1 MVKNCGSQTLSIEE
15 IFVDYGNQIKAMKQQ
30 LKGAAQRET
39 NLMSELNRISDYLRD
54 AKDSETKFKKI
65 AIEAEDEMKAL
76 KETYRNADRTIR
88 NLNDQIMASHVSVS
102 NRDADIKQ
110 LKVQMENLRH
120 NEKALKLKAEKL

>member
-1 MVKNCGSQTLSIEE
+1 
-15 IFVDYGNQIKAMKQQ
+15 
-30 LKGAAQRET
+30 
-39 NLMSELNRISDYLRD
+39 MSELNRISDYLRD

-120 NEKALKLKAEKL
+120 SEKALKLKAEKL